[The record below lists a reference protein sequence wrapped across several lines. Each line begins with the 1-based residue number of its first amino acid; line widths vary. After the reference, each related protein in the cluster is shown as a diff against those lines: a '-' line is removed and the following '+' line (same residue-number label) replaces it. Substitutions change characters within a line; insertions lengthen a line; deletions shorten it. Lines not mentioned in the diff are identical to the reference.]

1 MKKLITVII
10 SLILVAATLVA
21 CSKTNS
27 NINET
32 TTAESST
39 QEQAVEQTQES
50 VEDSTEPNSAN
61 ASTTVK
67 NTFSKYVIVSFNAV
81 QGAVI
86 YKQDYDIHGYLE
98 SCQYHKKCEACGYV
112 SNENGQARGNMHTS
126 YYCTEC
132 GNNQYVEITADQQ
145 WVEIPYEN

>member
-1 MKKLITVII
+1 MKKLITIII

-27 NINET
+27 NTNEST
-32 TTAESST
+32 TTTTESST
-39 QEQAVEQTQES
+39 QEQTQES
-50 VEDSTEPNSAN
+50 TKQSSTN
-61 ASTTVK
+61 ASTTAK

-112 SNENGQARGNMHTS
+112 SNSNGQARGNTHTS
-126 YYCTEC
+126 YYCTQC
-132 GNNQYVEITADQQ
+132 GNNQEVEITVDQQ

>member
-1 MKKLITVII
+1 MKKLITIII
-10 SLILVAATLVA
+10 SLILVAVTLVA

-27 NINET
+27 NTNEAT
-32 TTAESST
+32 ESGT
-39 QEQAVEQTQES
+39 QAQAVEQTKES
-50 VEDSTEPNSAN
+50 TTPSTAN
-61 ASTTVK
+61 ASTTA

-112 SNENGQARGNMHTS
+112 SNSNGQARGNTHTS
-126 YYCTEC
+126 YYCTQC
-132 GNNQYVEITADQQ
+132 GNNQEVEITVDQQ

>member
-1 MKKLITVII
+1 MKKLITIII

-27 NINET
+27 NTNEST
-32 TTAESST
+32 TTTTESST
-39 QEQAVEQTQES
+39 QEQTQES
-50 VEDSTEPNSAN
+50 MEQSTSNV
-61 ASTTVK
+61 STTAK
-67 NTFSKYVIVSFNAV
+67 NTVSKYVIVSFNAV

-112 SNENGQARGNMHTS
+112 SNSNGQARGNTHTS
-126 YYCTEC
+126 YYCTQC
-132 GNNQYVEITADQQ
+132 GNNQEVEITVDQQ

>member
-1 MKKLITVII
+1 MKKLITIII
-10 SLILVAATLVA
+10 SLILVAVTLVA

-27 NINET
+27 NTNEST
-32 TTAESST
+32 TTTTESST
-39 QEQAVEQTQES
+39 QEQTQES
-50 VEDSTEPNSAN
+50 TTPSTAN
-61 ASTTVK
+61 ASTTA

-112 SNENGQARGNMHTS
+112 SNSNGQARGNTHTS
-126 YYCTEC
+126 YYCTQC
-132 GNNQYVEITADQQ
+132 GNNQEVEITVDQQ
-145 WVEIPYEN
+145 WIEIPYEN

>member
-1 MKKLITVII
+1 MKKLITIII
-10 SLILVAATLVA
+10 SLILVAVTLVA

-27 NINET
+27 NTNEST
-32 TTAESST
+32 TTTIESGT
-39 QEQAVEQTQES
+39 QEQTQES
-50 VEDSTEPNSAN
+50 TTTSTAN
-61 ASTTVK
+61 ASTTA

-112 SNENGQARGNMHTS
+112 SNSNGQARGNTHTS
-126 YYCTEC
+126 YYCTQC
-132 GNNQYVEITADQQ
+132 GNNQEVEITVDQQ
-145 WVEIPYEN
+145 WIEIPYEN

>member
-10 SLILVAATLVA
+10 SLTLVAATLVA

-27 NINET
+27 NTNEST
-32 TTAESST
+32 TTTIEPST
-39 QEQAVEQTQES
+39 QEQTQES
-50 VEDSTEPNSAN
+50 TTPSTTN
-61 ASTTVK
+61 ASTTAK

-112 SNENGQARGNMHTS
+112 SNSNGQARGNTHTS
-126 YYCTEC
+126 YYCTQC
-132 GNNQYVEITADQQ
+132 GNNQEVEITVDQQ

>member
-1 MKKLITVII
+1 M
-10 SLILVAATLVA
+10 
-21 CSKTNS
+21 
-27 NINET
+27 
-32 TTAESST
+32 
-39 QEQAVEQTQES
+39 
-50 VEDSTEPNSAN
+50 
-61 ASTTVK
+61 
-67 NTFSKYVIVSFNAV
+67 SFNAV
-81 QGAVI
+81 QGAEI

-126 YYCTEC
+126 YHCIEC

>member
-1 MKKLITVII
+1 MKKLITIII
-10 SLILVAATLVA
+10 SLILVAVTLVT

-27 NINET
+27 NTNES
-32 TTAESST
+32 TTATIEPST
-39 QEQAVEQTQES
+39 QEQTQES
-50 VEDSTEPNSAN
+50 TTPSTTN
-61 ASTTVK
+61 ASATAK
-67 NTFSKYVIVSFNAV
+67 NTFSKYVIVSFDAV

-112 SNENGQARGNMHTS
+112 SNSNGQARGNTHTS
-126 YYCTEC
+126 YYCTQC
-132 GNNQYVEITADQQ
+132 GNNQEVEITVDQQ

>member
-10 SLILVAATLVA
+10 SLTLVAATLVA
-21 CSKTNS
+21 CSKANS
-27 NINET
+27 NTNET
-32 TTAESST
+32 TEYGT
-39 QEQAVEQTQES
+39 QAQTTEQTQES
-50 VEDSTEPNSAN
+50 TTNT
-61 ASTTVK
+61 STTAK
-67 NTFSKYVIVSFNAV
+67 NTFSKYVVVSFNAV

-126 YYCTEC
+126 YHCTEC
-132 GNNQYVEITADQQ
+132 GNNQYVEITVDQQ

>member
-1 MKKLITVII
+1 MKKLITII
-10 SLILVAATLVA
+10 IGLILVAATLVA

-27 NINET
+27 NTNET
-32 TTAESST
+32 TTTTTESST
-39 QEQAVEQTQES
+39 QEQTQEITMP
-50 VEDSTEPNSAN
+50 STAN
-61 ASTTVK
+61 ASTTAK

-112 SNENGQARGNMHTS
+112 SNSNGQARGNMHTS
-126 YYCTEC
+126 YYCTQC
-132 GNNQYVEITADQQ
+132 GNNQEVEITVDQQ

>member
-1 MKKLITVII
+1 MKKLITIII

-27 NINET
+27 NTNES
-32 TTAESST
+32 TTATIEPST
-39 QEQAVEQTQES
+39 QEQTQES
-50 VEDSTEPNSAN
+50 TTPSTTN
-61 ASTTVK
+61 ASTTAK

-112 SNENGQARGNMHTS
+112 SNSNGQARGNTHTS
-126 YYCTEC
+126 YYCTQC
-132 GNNQYVEITADQQ
+132 GNNQEVEITVDQQ

>member
-1 MKKLITVII
+1 MKKLITIII
-10 SLILVAATLVA
+10 SLILVAVTLVT

-27 NINET
+27 NTNES
-32 TTAESST
+32 TTATIEPST
-39 QEQAVEQTQES
+39 QEQTQES
-50 VEDSTEPNSAN
+50 TTPSTTN
-61 ASTTVK
+61 ASATAK

-112 SNENGQARGNMHTS
+112 SNSNGQARGNTHTS
-126 YYCTEC
+126 YYCTQC
-132 GNNQYVEITADQQ
+132 GNNQEVEITVDQQ

>member
-1 MKKLITVII
+1 MKKIITII
-10 SLILVAATLVA
+10 IGLILVAVTLVA

-27 NINET
+27 NTNET
-32 TTAESST
+32 TTTESST
-39 QEQAVEQTQES
+39 QEQTQEI
-50 VEDSTEPNSAN
+50 TTPGTAN
-61 ASTTVK
+61 TSTTA

-112 SNENGQARGNMHTS
+112 SNSNGQARGNTHTS
-126 YYCTEC
+126 YYCTQC
-132 GNNQYVEITADQQ
+132 GNNQEVEITVDQQ

>member
-1 MKKLITVII
+1 MKKLITIII

-27 NINET
+27 NTNES
-32 TTAESST
+32 TTATESST
-39 QEQAVEQTQES
+39 QEQTQES
-50 VEDSTEPNSAN
+50 TTPSTAN
-61 ASTTVK
+61 ASTTAK
-67 NTFSKYVIVSFNAV
+67 NTVSKYVIVSFNAV

-112 SNENGQARGNMHTS
+112 SNSNGQARGNMHTS
-126 YYCTEC
+126 YYCTQC
-132 GNNQYVEITADQQ
+132 GNNQEVEITVDQQ

>member
-1 MKKLITVII
+1 MKKLITIII
-10 SLILVAATLVA
+10 SLILVAVTLVA

-27 NINET
+27 NTNET
-32 TTAESST
+32 TESGT
-39 QEQAVEQTQES
+39 QAQAVEQTQES
-50 VEDSTEPNSAN
+50 TTPSTAN
-61 ASTTVK
+61 ASTTA

-112 SNENGQARGNMHTS
+112 SNSNGQASGNTHTS
-126 YYCTEC
+126 YYCTQC
-132 GNNQYVEITADQQ
+132 GNNQEVEITVDQQ

>member
-1 MKKLITVII
+1 MKKLITTII

-27 NINET
+27 NTNEST
-32 TTAESST
+32 TTTESST
-39 QEQAVEQTQES
+39 QEQTQES
-50 VEDSTEPNSAN
+50 TTPSTAN
-61 ASTTVK
+61 ASTTAK

-112 SNENGQARGNMHTS
+112 SNSNGQARGNTHTS
-126 YYCTEC
+126 YYCTQC
-132 GNNQYVEITADQQ
+132 GNNQEVEITVDQQ
-145 WVEIPYEN
+145 WIEIPYDN

>member
-1 MKKLITVII
+1 MKKLITIII
-10 SLILVAATLVA
+10 SLILVAVTLVA

-27 NINET
+27 NTNES
-32 TTAESST
+32 TTATIEPST
-39 QEQAVEQTQES
+39 QEQTQES
-50 VEDSTEPNSAN
+50 TTPSTTN
-61 ASTTVK
+61 ASTTAK

-112 SNENGQARGNMHTS
+112 SNSNGQARGNTHTS
-126 YYCTEC
+126 YYCTKC
-132 GNNQYVEITADQQ
+132 GNNQEVEITVDQQ
-145 WVEIPYEN
+145 WIEIPYEN

>member
-1 MKKLITVII
+1 MKKLITIII

-27 NINET
+27 NTNET
-32 TTAESST
+32 TTTTTESST
-39 QEQAVEQTQES
+39 QEQTQEITMP
-50 VEDSTEPNSAN
+50 STAN
-61 ASTTVK
+61 ASTTAK

-112 SNENGQARGNMHTS
+112 SNSNGQARGNMHTS
-126 YYCTEC
+126 YYCTQC
-132 GNNQYVEITADQQ
+132 GNNQEVEITVDQQ

>member
-1 MKKLITVII
+1 MKKLITII
-10 SLILVAATLVA
+10 IGLILVAVTLVA

-27 NINET
+27 NTNES
-32 TTAESST
+32 TTATIEPST
-39 QEQAVEQTQES
+39 QEQTQES
-50 VEDSTEPNSAN
+50 TTPSTTN
-61 ASTTVK
+61 ASTTAK

-112 SNENGQARGNMHTS
+112 SNSNGQARGNTHTS
-126 YYCTEC
+126 YYCTQC
-132 GNNQYVEITADQQ
+132 GNNQEVEITVDQQ
-145 WVEIPYEN
+145 WIEIPYEN

>member
-1 MKKLITVII
+1 MKKLITIII
-10 SLILVAATLVA
+10 SLILVAVTLVA

-27 NINET
+27 NTNEST
-32 TTAESST
+32 TTTTESST
-39 QEQAVEQTQES
+39 QEQTQEITMP
-50 VEDSTEPNSAN
+50 STAN
-61 ASTTVK
+61 ASTTAK

-112 SNENGQARGNMHTS
+112 SNSNGQARGNTHTS
-126 YYCTEC
+126 YYCTQC
-132 GNNQYVEITADQQ
+132 GNNQEVEITVDQQ